1 MDEEQ
6 FRKYIIQ
13 AALIPIRLHS
23 ASIENILVA
32 TKNKESGRGKYL
44 VQLNAP
50 VSGAKGIYQVESLTH
65 RDVKIW
71 LTNRFNKDLID
82 RILKLC
88 YLSELPPDDALIYN
102 LRYAT
107 IIARLVYYRAKPPLP
122 EAHDAEGCCNYY
134 LKFYNTP
141 LGKSTME
148 NSIEFFK
155 EACNV

>member
-1 MDEEQ
+1 MEDEH

-13 AALIPIRLHS
+13 PALIPLKLHS
-23 ASIENILVA
+23 LAIENILVA
-32 TKNKESGRGKYL
+32 TKNKESSRGKYL
-44 VQLNAP
+44 VQNNAP
-50 VSGAKGIYQVESLTH
+50 ITGAKGIYQIEHVTH

-82 RILKLC
+82 KIMSLC

-122 EAHDAEGCCNYY
+122 DAKDAEGCFEYY
-134 LKFYNTP
+134 KQFYNGP
-141 LGKSTME
+141 GKSTHE
-148 NSIEFFK
+148 NAIEFFK
-155 EACNV
+155 EACNA